1 MLASIS
7 GDKHANVVKIY
18 NDKSLSQKALLEYIY
33 DINKHEVFSTSVIR
47 TILAVDGTGSMG
59 SILTKVINI
68 LKETV
73 ERTTDILK

>member
-1 MLASIS
+1 MLTNMSK
-7 GDKHANVVKIY
+7 DKHAEVIKIY
-18 NDKSLSQKALLEYIY
+18 KDQSLSQKALLDYIFE
-33 DINKHEVFSTSVIR
+33 INKSELFFTSVIR

-59 SILTKVINI
+59 GILTKVINI